1 MRKNSYSVY
10 ALAGVIAAFVFV
22 MACTSP
28 DPTATSVPPTA
39 TPTAV
44 PPTATPVPPTATP
57 VPPTA
62 TSVPPTATPIPPT
75 ATPIPPTAT
84 SVPPTATSVPPTA
97 TSVPTATPVPATAT
111 PVPDDYEEAQDGGFQ
126 IPPPTVTELAPGVY
140 HYFGF
145 FSSSLIVVADDG
157 VLITDPSI
165 SFRAESLKEE
175 IAKLTDAPVT
185 TIVLT
190 HEHYDHAG
198 GTEVFPDA
206 KIVCHYNCVPAF
218 ELYML
223 SDVPGAGGVP
233 DVNSSNFV
241 TFSDFMQ
248 IDVGDTIVQLHYLGP
263 GDGDATTIIYLP
275 KEWIV
280 VTADLYEPRALTSV
294 AFVDDKNFMGV
305 RKILNE
311 ISTWPLNHAINAH
324 SPGTDTVDMM
334 ENVQYYN
341 DLFDAVKAEVDAAVE
356 QAGGAFGAYGLY
368 DSLPNELDLPAY
380 SDWGNYD
387 TAFPRH
393 VQRMLLGIYHGE

>member
-1 MRKNSYSVY
+1 MSKRSYFVY
-10 ALAGVIAAFVFV
+10 ALIGIVAAAFYVV
-22 MACTSP
+22 ACTSP
-28 DPTATSVPPTA
+28 DPTATPVPPTA

-44 PPTATPVPPTATP
+44 PPTATAVPPTATA

-62 TSVPPTATPIPPT
+62 TSVPPTATPV
-75 ATPIPPTAT
+75 PPTAT

-111 PVPDDYEEAQDGGFQ
+111 PEPTPEEQGQDGGFQ
-126 IPPPTVTELAPGVY
+126 TPPPVVTELSPGVY

-165 SFRAESLKEE
+165 SFRAESLKAE

-206 KIVCHYNCVPAF
+206 RIVCHYNCVPAF

-233 DVNSSNFV
+233 DVNSSNFE

-280 VTADLYEPRALTSV
+280 ITADLYEPRALTSS

-311 ISTWPLNHAINAH
+311 VSTWPLNHAINAH
-324 SPGTDTVDMM
+324 SPGTDPVDMM

-341 DLFDAVKAEVDAAVE
+341 DLFDAVKAEVDAAIE
-356 QAGGAFGAYGLY
+356 AAGGAYGAYGLF
-368 DSLPNELDLPAY
+368 DTLPNELDLTAY
-380 SDWGNYD
+380 SDWANYD

>member
-1 MRKNSYSVY
+1 MKKNAYGWY
-10 ALAGVIAAFVFV
+10 ALIGVLAAAVFV
-22 MACTSP
+22 LACTSP
-28 DPTATSVPPTA
+28 DPTATTAPTSTPVPPTA
-39 TPTAV
+39 
-44 PPTATPVPPTATP
+44 TATPVPPTATP

-62 TSVPPTATPIPPT
+62 TSVPPTATSV
-75 ATPIPPTAT
+75 PPTAT

-97 TSVPTATPVPATAT
+97 TPEPTATSVPATAT
-111 PVPDDYEEAQDGGFQ
+111 PEMAEYGEDQETGFDF
-126 IPPPTVTELAPGVY
+126 PAPTVTELSDGVY

-145 FSSSLIVVADDG
+145 FVSSLIVVGDGG

-165 SFRAESLKEE
+165 GFRAQSIKEE

-198 GTEVFPDA
+198 GTEVFPEA
-206 KIVCHYNCVPAF
+206 KVICHYNCVPAF

-233 DVNSSNFV
+233 DVKGNFE
-241 TFSDFMQ
+241 TFTDYMDME
-248 IDVGDTIVQLHYLGP
+248 IGDTIVQLHYLGP

-275 KEWIV
+275 KERIV
-280 VTADLYEPRALTSV
+280 VTADMYEPRALTAAV
-294 AFVDDKNFMGV
+294 YVDDKNFMGI

-311 ISTWPLNHAINAH
+311 ISTWPLTHAINAH
-324 SPGTDTVDMM
+324 SPGTDPVDMM
-334 ENVQYYN
+334 ENVGYYN
-341 DLFDAVKAEVDAAVE
+341 DLYDACKAEVDAAIE
-356 QAGGAFGAYGLY
+356 AAGGAFGAYGLF
-368 DSLPNELDLPAY
+368 DTLPGTLTLPAY
-380 SDWGNYD
+380 ADWGNYG

>member
-1 MRKNSYSVY
+1 MRKKAYYAY
-10 ALAGVIAAFVFV
+10 ALVGVIAALVYV

-28 DPTATSVPPTA
+28 DPTATPVPPTA
-39 TPTAV
+39 TTVV

-57 VPPTA
+57 APPTA
-62 TSVPPTATPIPPT
+62 TAVPATATSIPPT
-75 ATPIPPTAT
+75 ATL
-84 SVPPTATSVPPTA
+84 VPPTATSVPPTA

-111 PVPDDYEEAQDGGFQ
+111 PEPTPEEQGQDGGFE

-145 FSSSLIVVADDG
+145 FSSSLIVVSDDG

-165 SFRAESLKEE
+165 SFRAESLKAE

-185 TIVLT
+185 TIALT

-206 KIVCHYNCVPAF
+206 RIVCHYNCVPAF

-233 DVNSSNFV
+233 DVNSSNFE

-280 VTADLYEPRALTSV
+280 VTADLYEPRALTSS

-305 RKILNE
+305 RNILNQV
-311 ISTWPLNHAINAH
+311 STWPLNHAINAH
-324 SPGTDTVDMM
+324 SPGTDPIDMM

-341 DLFDAVKAEVDAAVE
+341 DLYDAVKAEVDAAIE
-356 QAGGAFGAYGLY
+356 AAGGAYGAYGLF
-368 DSLPNELDLPAY
+368 DTLPNELDLQAY
-380 SDWGNYD
+380 SDWANYD

>member
-1 MRKNSYSVY
+1 MRKNIYVASVIIGILAAVPVAI
-10 ALAGVIAAFVFV
+10 AL
-22 MACTSP
+22 ACTSP
-28 DPTATSVPPTA
+28 DPTATPVPPTV

-44 PPTATPVPPTATP
+44 PPTATAIPPSATP

-62 TSVPPTATPIPPT
+62 TSIPPTATSVPPT

-84 SVPPTATSVPPTA
+84 SVPPTATSVP
-97 TSVPTATPVPATAT
+97 TATPIPATAT
-111 PVPDDYEEAQDGGFQ
+111 PELDDYEQAQDGGFQ
-126 IPPPTVTELAPGVY
+126 VPPPTVTELAPGVY

-165 SFRAESLKEE
+165 SFRAELLKAE

-198 GTEVFPDA
+198 GTELFPDA

-241 TFSDFMQ
+241 TYSDFMQ

-280 VTADLYEPRALTSV
+280 VTADLYEPRALTSA

-356 QAGGAFGAYGLY
+356 AAGGAYGAYGLF
-368 DSLPNELDLPAY
+368 DTLPNELELTAY
-380 SDWGNYD
+380 SDWANYD

>member
-1 MRKNSYSVY
+1 MRKQGYYAY
-10 ALAGVIAAFVFV
+10 ALVGVIAALVYV

-28 DPTATSVPPTA
+28 DPTATPVPPTA
-39 TPTAV
+39 TPTVV
-44 PPTATPVPPTATP
+44 PPTATSIPPTATP

-62 TSVPPTATPIPPT
+62 TSVPPTATSVPPT
-75 ATPIPPTAT
+75 STPIPPTAT
-84 SVPPTATSVPPTA
+84 SVPPTATVAPTA
-97 TSVPTATPVPATAT
+97 TSVPTATTAPATAT
-111 PVPDDYEEAQDGGFQ
+111 TEPDDYEQGQDGGFE

-165 SFRAESLKEE
+165 SFRAESLKAE

-206 KIVCHYNCVPAF
+206 RIVCHYNCVPAF

-233 DVNSSNFV
+233 DINSSNFE

-280 VTADLYEPRALTSV
+280 VTSDLYEPRALTSS

-311 ISTWPLNHAINAH
+311 VSTWPLNHAINAH
-324 SPGTDTVDMM
+324 SPGTDPVDMM

-356 QAGGAFGAYGLY
+356 AAGGAYGAYGLF
-368 DSLPNELDLPAY
+368 DTLPNELDLPAY
-380 SDWGNYD
+380 SDWANYD

>member
-1 MRKNSYSVY
+1 MRKNSYCVY
-10 ALAGVIAAFVFV
+10 ALIGIVAAVPVAIAL
-22 MACTSP
+22 ACTSP
-28 DPTATSVPPTA
+28 DPTATPVPPTV

-44 PPTATPVPPTATP
+44 PPTATAIPPSATPVPPTATSIPPTATSVPPTATP

-62 TSVPPTATPIPPT
+62 TSVPPTATSVPT
-75 ATPIPPTAT
+75 ATPIP
-84 SVPPTATSVPPTA
+84 
-97 TSVPTATPVPATAT
+97 ATAT
-111 PVPDDYEEAQDGGFQ
+111 PEPDDYEQAQDGGFQ
-126 IPPPTVTELAPGVY
+126 VPPPTVTELAPGVY

-165 SFRAESLKEE
+165 SFRAESLKAE

-280 VTADLYEPRALTSV
+280 VTADLYEPRALTSA

-311 ISTWPLNHAINAH
+311 VSTWPLNHAINAH

-341 DLFDAVKAEVDAAVE
+341 DLFDAVKAEVDAAVAE
-356 QAGGAFGAYGLY
+356 AGGAYGAYGLF
-368 DSLPNELDLPAY
+368 DTLPNELELTAY
-380 SDWGNYD
+380 SDWANYD